1 MKLIFQLLINILYNH
16 FLDDTPEFIAQSGQ
30 GEYVQGS
37 AGQYKHEGPN
47 NKGELNLKRD

>member
-1 MKLIFQLLINILYNH
+1 MKLIFQLLIEQPIH
-16 FLDDTPEFIAQSGQ
+16 FLEDTPELIAQSGQ

-47 NKGELNLKRD
+47 NKGELNLNRD